1 MQEIQQ
7 LIEKEEYKKAVQKLV
22 IQIEQINKN
31 TIGKENLN
39 FYDIME
45 VYRLSD
51 KARYNIMI
59 DINYI
64 YEQMTNKEIGAKDCA
79 MILKQ
84 KCEELIRC

>member
-45 VYRLSD
+45 VY
-51 KARYNIMI
+51 
-59 DINYI
+59 
-64 YEQMTNKEIGAKDCA
+64 
-79 MILKQ
+79 
-84 KCEELIRC
+84 

>member
-1 MQEIQQ
+1 
-7 LIEKEEYKKAVQKLV
+7 
-22 IQIEQINKN
+22 
-31 TIGKENLN
+31 
-39 FYDIME
+39 
-45 VYRLSD
+45 
-51 KARYNIMI
+51 MI